1 MSLFTKEPR
10 RVWGRNKDG
19 SPYAIGMTVRAL
31 IEKLQEFPYT
41 DEVCMAVRNKKE
53 SGFIGKLK
61 SVGYGGEGQIWLTG
75 GVIDESLE

>member
-19 SPYAIGMTVRAL
+19 SPYAIGMTV
-31 IEKLQEFPYT
+31 
-41 DEVCMAVRNKKE
+41 
-53 SGFIGKLK
+53 G